1 MRKINTSRLLTLC
14 FLLLLLPAS
23 SHAKENWASVQT
35 KNFTVIGNAGEGDI
49 RKLAIRLERFR
60 HVISLLFPRA
70 QIETPVPTTVVLFKS
85 HDSFKPFKP
94 LYNGK
99 PRENV
104 GGYFL
109 PSPDVN
115 YIALTAEDRGATPYE
130 VIFHEYEHFIMRV
143 NLPNAPVW
151 LNEGLA
157 EFYSTFTTDD
167 DDQKA
172 SLGAPISRHI
182 LTLRE
187 SAMLPLKTLLEV
199 DRKSPH
205 YNESRKAGIF
215 YAESWALIHYLMLS
229 DGGKRQPQLG
239 QFIRGLSDGLPLEEN
254 FRQSFQADY
263 KTIETELRSYVSKFL
278 FPVLNVTFTK
288 QLDFAKEM
296 QSAQMS
302 EAQTEYYLGDLLLRH
317 RRLEEAEKRLQKA
330 VELDP
335 KLAPAYISLG
345 VLRLQQQKQS
355 EAEKLMRAAVESDP
369 DNYLSHFYR
378 GVVLRLG
385 GQNEE
390 AVKAYQQA
398 VKLKPDAV
406 RAFTELGYAYI
417 GMGKDEEAIEAFKQS
432 VRLDPKNA
440 YTLRTRSYL
449 YLRLGRGILAATD
462 AINYIKRQGWGD
474 DHSAFMALAA
484 NFGFRQQRR
493 DNPYAAKVL
502 EDAATKLDATEWPYP
517 VVQYL
522 RRAITAEKLLEQAT
536 NNDKLTEAHAY
547 VGLDLA
553 LEGRDEAALTHLKW
567 VRENGNRNF
576 VEYRLALE
584 EIARIEARAVK
595 QGQ

>member
-1 MRKINTSRLLTLC
+1 MRRINAARLLTLS
-14 FLLLLLPAS
+14 LLLLLPAS
-23 SHAKENWASVQT
+23 SHAKETWASVQT
-35 KNFTVIGNAGEGDI
+35 KNFTVIGNAAEGDI
-49 RKLAIRLERFR
+49 RKLATRLERFR
-60 HVISLLFPRA
+60 HVLSLLFPRA

-99 PRENV
+99 PRDNV
-104 GGYFL
+104 AGYFL
-109 PSPDVN
+109 PTPDVN
-115 YIALTAEDRGATPYE
+115 YIALTSEDRGATPYE
-130 VIFHEYEHFIMRV
+130 VIFHEYEHFIMRA

-157 EFYSTFTTDD
+157 EFYSTFTTED

-172 SLGAPISRHI
+172 ALGMPIPRHI
-182 LTLRE
+182 LALRQ
-187 SAMLPLKTLLEV
+187 SPLLPLKTLLEV

-229 DGGKRQPQLG
+229 DGGKRQPQLA
-239 QFIRGLSDGLPLEEN
+239 QFIRGLSDGVALEEN

-263 KTIETELRSYVSKFL
+263 KTVEAELRAYVGKFL
-278 FPVLNVTFTK
+278 FPVLNVTFAK

-296 QSAQMS
+296 QSARMS

-317 RRLEEAEKRLQKA
+317 RRLEEAEERLQKA
-330 VELDP
+330 IELDP

-369 DNYLSHFYR
+369 GNYLSHFYR

-390 AVKAYQQA
+390 AVKAYEQA
-398 VKLKPDAV
+398 VKLKPDAA
-406 RAFTELGYAYI
+406 RAFSELGHAHLS
-417 GMGKDEEAIEAFKQS
+417 MGRDEEAIEAFKQS
-432 VRLDPKNA
+432 VRFDPKNA
-440 YTLRTRSYL
+440 YTYRTRSYV
-449 YLRLGRGILAATD
+449 YLRLARGVLAATD
-462 AINYIKRQGWGD
+462 ALNYIKRQGWAD
-474 DHSAFMALAA
+474 DRSAYMALAA
-484 NFGFRQQRR
+484 HFGFRQQRR

-502 EDAATKLDATEWPYP
+502 EDAAAKLDAAEWPYP
-517 VVQYL
+517 VIQYL
-522 RRAITAEKLLEQAT
+522 RRAVTAEKLLEQAT
-536 NNDKLTEAHAY
+536 DNDKLTEAHAY

-576 VEYRLALE
+576 VEYPLALA
-584 EIARIEARAVK
+584 EITRIEARAGR

>member
-1 MRKINTSRLLTLC
+1 MRKFNAARLLTLS
-14 FLLLLLPAS
+14 LVLLLLPAS
-23 SHAKENWASVQT
+23 SFAKETWVNVQT
-35 KNFTVIGNAGEGDI
+35 KNFTVVGNAGEGDI

-109 PSPDVN
+109 PTPDVN
-115 YIALTAEDRGATPYE
+115 YIALTSEVRGATPYE
-130 VIFHEYEHFIMRV
+130 VIFHEYEHFIMSA

-182 LTLRE
+182 LALRE
-187 SAMLPLKTLLEV
+187 STLLPLKTLLEV

-229 DGGKRQPQLG
+229 DGGKRRPQLS
-239 QFIRGLSDGLPLEEN
+239 QFIRGLSDGVPLEEN

-263 KTIETELRSYVSKFL
+263 KTFESELRVYVSKFM
-278 FPVLNVTFTK
+278 FPVLTVTFNK
-288 QLDFAKEM
+288 QLDFAKEIE
-296 QSAQMS
+296 SAQMS
-302 EAQTEYYLGDLLLRH
+302 EAQTEYYLGDLLLRM
-317 RRLEEAEKRLQKA
+317 RRLEDAEERLQKA
-330 VELDP
+330 VGLDQ

-398 VKLKPDAV
+398 VKLKPDAA
-406 RAFTELGYAYI
+406 RTFSELGYSYLS
-417 GMGKDEEAIEAFKQS
+417 MGKDEEAIEAFKQS

-440 YTLRTRSYL
+440 YTLRTRSYV
-449 YLRLGRGILAATD
+449 YLRLARGILAATD
-462 AINYIKRQGWGD
+462 GINYIKRQGWGD
-474 DHSAFMALAA
+474 NHSAYMALAA
-484 NFGFRQQRR
+484 HFGFRQQRN
-493 DNPYAAKVL
+493 DNPYAAKIL
-502 EDAATKLDATEWPYP
+502 EDAAAKLDAAEWPYP
-517 VVQYL
+517 VVKYL
-522 RRAITAEKLLEQAT
+522 RREITAEKLLEQAT
-536 NNDKLTEAHAY
+536 DNDKLTEAHAY

-553 LEGRDEAALTHLKW
+553 LAGSDEAALPHLKW
-567 VRENGNRNF
+567 VRDNGNRNF
-576 VEYRLALE
+576 VEYPLALSE
-584 EIARIEARAVK
+584 LARIEARAGK